1 MKNKFKMILFL
12 SMGTFAGVLYA
23 ASPISLLVRT
33 QGQLVYSSLG
43 NAEIVLRDGSRIY
56 QKMTGE
62 YVLENRT
69 GRVMAKY
76 PRNTD
81 LIKKR
86 DGSVYVVL
94 KQKRLGVVSKI
105 QKNRNIKAYKASS
118 NVMKTKHDTAKNA
131 INNVR

>member
-12 SMGTFAGVLYA
+12 SMGTFAGLLYA
-23 ASPISLLVRT
+23 ASLISLQVRT
-33 QGQLVYSSLG
+33 QGQLMYSSLG
-43 NAEIVLRDGSRIY
+43 NAEIVLRDGSRLY

-62 YVLENRT
+62 YVLESKA
-69 GRVMAKY
+69 GRVMARY
-76 PRNTD
+76 PRNVD

-94 KQKRLGVVSKI
+94 KQKRLGIVSKI
-105 QKNRNIKAYKASS
+105 QKNRSIKAYKASS
-118 NVMKTKHDTAKNA
+118 NVTKAKHDTAKNA